1 MKLTQEQIEHLRT
14 IQETS
19 SFWADVAENQLP
31 ALADKID
38 NIDLTPIENKVDE
51 GVSTLSDKIDNIDL
65 SAVENKVQEE
75 SAAIQG
81 KIDNIKLPEV
91 DLSNVAKQG
100 ENQEATMSAVMEE
113 LMKLN
118 GSYAEQIRNIIGE

>member
-1 MKLTQEQIEHLRT
+1 MNQTQEQIEHLRT

-38 NIDLTPIENKVDE
+38 NIDL
-51 GVSTLSDKIDNIDL
+51 

-75 SAAIQG
+75 SAAIQN
-81 KIDNIKLPEV
+81 KLDNLNVEV
-91 DLSNVAKQG
+91 DLSSVAKQG
-100 ENQEATMSAVMEE
+100 SNADATNTTILNAVNNLYTSFDEM
-113 LMKLN
+113 
-118 GSYAEQIRNIIGE
+118 YAGQIKDLIGE